1 MAVSTELVLVRH
13 GQAACNVT
21 GIVGGPRGCTGLTP
35 TGRDQVTHLAER
47 LADLHARRPFDAVY
61 TTPRL
66 RVRQSAD
73 IITARIGI
81 AATEVEEL
89 RGLDHGDADGQPW
102 HQVKTAFAGPPQHRP
117 DRPIAPG
124 AEAWNAYLDRVTT
137 TLSTIIDRH
146 AGDSILIIGHG
157 ETIEA
162 ANAWMLHLPQD
173 GQAPGFIT
181 DHACLTHW
189 QQHVNRFARSVWML
203 AAHNDTSHL
212 PNGGRP

>member
-13 GQAACNVT
+13 GQATCNVA

-35 TGRDQVTHLAER
+35 TGRAQVTRLAER
-47 LADLHARRPFDAVY
+47 LAYLHARRPFDAAY

-73 IITARIGI
+73 IITARLGI
-81 AATEVEEL
+81 EATQVEEL

-124 AEAWNAYLDRVTT
+124 AETWNAHLDRVTT
-137 TLSTIIDRH
+137 TLTTIVDRH
-146 AGDSILIIGHG
+146 VGDSVLIIGHG

-162 ANAWMLHLPQD
+162 ANAWLLHLPRD

-189 QQHVNRFARSVWML
+189 QQHVNRFARTVWML

-212 PNGGRP
+212 PTGGQP